1 MAKSKIWLSILVTP
15 LLLSFSGCNKQPT
28 TTKESESAKVTT
40 KQQPNCKA
48 DIVELSPSLRE
59 EYARRVAN
67 YINQKVNS
75 NDIQIQKIISSG
87 NWSAANIATQISDP
101 AWFVFEQKNGEMQVK
116 DVWAGIAE
124 ESDHQMLINRVTKL
138 GVPEDFAA
146 CFADAVIHIDT
157 NDEYKIA
164 FSFLQDAVKNN
175 DKLVVANMVSYP
187 FKTKLNNAKAI
198 QNAEAFVQDYD
209 KILTPQI
216 KDVILKQKYD
226 EAFTNQDGLMF
237 GDGEVWLSSICNDEA
252 CENSEVFI
260 TAIQQVE
267 K

>member
-1 MAKSKIWLSILVTP
+1 MTKSKIWLSILFTP
-15 LLLSFSGCNKQPT
+15 LLLLAACNIEPT
-28 TTKESESAKVTT
+28 TTKESESPKVTA

-48 DIVELSPSLRE
+48 NIVELSPSLRE

-67 YINQKVNS
+67 YINQKVNG
-75 NDIQIQKIISSG
+75 NDIQIQKVISISH
-87 NWSAANIATQISDP
+87 WSAANIATQISDP

-124 ESDHQMLINRVTKL
+124 ESDHQMLIDRVTKL
-138 GVPEDFAA
+138 GAPEDFAY
-146 CFADAVIHIDT
+146 CFADAAIHIDT

-187 FKTKLNNAKAI
+187 FKTKLNNAKTI

-209 KILTPQI
+209 KILTPEI
-216 KDVILKQKYD
+216 KDVILRQKYED
-226 EAFTNQDGLMF
+226 VFTNQDGLMF
-237 GDGEVWLSSICNDEA
+237 GDGEVWLSSVCSDEA
-252 CENSEVFI
+252 CENSTVFV